1 MLHRCNSYGMG
12 TVLLNSIRNG
22 RGGVMKRLLL
32 TTVSALALI
41 SARPGLAAD
50 LPTRMPIKAA
60 PAPARV
66 FSWTGCYLG
75 GHVGWGWGRK
85 TFADTPDGDLV
96 EFFTGG
102 DQTSLDLN

>member
-1 MLHRCNSYGMG
+1 
-12 TVLLNSIRNG
+12 
-22 RGGVMKRLLL
+22 MKRLLL

-50 LPTRMPIKAA
+50 LPTRMPVKAA

-66 FSWTGCYLG
+66 FSWTGCYVG

-85 TFADTPDGDLV
+85 TFADTPNGDLV
-96 EFFTGG
+96 EFLPPERTVVGG
-102 DQTSLDLN
+102 C